1 MLLCLQ
7 LPGLISLSSKLVPTI
22 MNMIKRLAD
31 EGASAAANDPHRN
44 PPLASKNFT
53 NEGNASS
60 EMSSSAS
67 SGLTESDYSSPSKQD

>member
-1 MLLCLQ
+1 
-7 LPGLISLSSKLVPTI
+7 

-31 EGASAAANDPHRN
+31 EGANAAANDPHRN